1 MEGKCIQ
8 NRSWSRQRWNTTPR
22 LQHGLQ
28 TWPPRTTAPEMEE
41 RAVLK
46 QITVELQ
53 PAEESLTTPSTLS
66 EKVDNSDTVEFGPA
80 GTKSL

>member
-1 MEGKCIQ
+1 MYTEQ
-8 NRSWSRQRWNTTPR
+8 VLVTSTLEYNSQTT
-22 LQHGLQ
+22 
-28 TWPPRTTAPEMEE
+28 TRTTNMAAKDYSTWDGRKSCFETDYS
-41 RAVLK
+41 R
-46 QITVELQ
+46 ITVQ